1 MVIVWVTAKRAE
13 GLPGPDNAGPRA
25 CRACSAS
32 LRPATTTFSN
42 SERWPGEVH
51 AFMGENGAGKSTLMK
66 IFAGAYQP
74 DSGEIILDG
83 NVVHFRS
90 PHEARLA
97 GIGIIYQE
105 LTVAPNLTVSGNVFL
120 GSELKRFGFMT
131 DTAEMDRKTQ
141 EVLNRLGARFNAT
154 QRAAHLAVA
163 EQQQVEIAR
172 ALFYKSRILVMDEPT
187 AALSDRE
194 TDRLFEV
201 VRQLRSEGLAIIYIS
216 HRMAEVYEL
225 ADRLSVLRDG
235 EYVGE
240 LKRPE
245 FSADKVIEMM
255 VGRKLEDFYEHTKH
269 SAGEV
274 VLEVKNMSDGDRVK
288 NASFQ
293 LRQGEVL
300 GLAGLVG
307 AGRTELARLI
317 FGADKRKS
325 GEVYLN
331 GKKLQINKPQDAIRA
346 GMGYV
351 PEDRKLQG
359 VFLQMS
365 CGENITMNILSRCAT
380 GGVLNE
386 RKLTDRAK
394 IEVKAMRVRTHS
406 LKARSR
412 CLAGR
417 RAGWC
422 ADRRD
427 RGLRWVT
434 SVYRDARY
442 LHGHPRSRL
451 SGGGRDHGNQQQNRL
466 CLDRQ
471 RVRGPCA
478 LAGHHRPVND
488 CGECV
493 YSAQN
498 GFRGAH
504 LCRRRQSHRCPPNRY
519 SRSVR
524 VDFCLWCERTVLW
537 LGRCHERQP
546 LV

>member
-1 MVIVWVTAKRAE
+1 MSTSTKA
-13 GLPGPDNAGPRA
+13 GLSSSDRPILEVRQINKSFPGVRVLKSVNL
-25 CRACSAS
+25 SI
-32 LRPATTTFSN
+32 
-42 SERWPGEVH
+42 WPGEVH

-66 IFAGAYQP
+66 ILAGAYQP

-83 NVVHFRS
+83 KPVQFRT

-120 GSELKRFGFMT
+120 GSELKRFGFMK

-141 EVLNRLGARFNAT
+141 EVLDRLGARFKAT

-172 ALFYKSRILVMDEPT
+172 ALFYKSRVLVMDEPT

-201 VRQLRSEGLAIIYIS
+201 VRQLRSEGMAIIYIS

-240 LKRPE
+240 LMRSE

-255 VGRKLEDFYEHTKH
+255 VGRRLEDFYEHAKH
-269 SAGEV
+269 LAGRV
-274 VLEVKNMSDGDRVK
+274 VLEVKNMSDGNRVK
-288 NASFQ
+288 NVNFQ

-325 GEVYLN
+325 GEVHLD
-331 GKKLQINKPQDAIRA
+331 GKKLRINKPQDAIRA
-346 GMGYV
+346 GIGYV

-365 CGENITMNILSRCAT
+365 SGENITMNILERCST
-380 GGVLNE
+380 GGVLNFK
-386 RKLTDRAK
+386 KLTDRANA
-394 IEVKAMRVRTHS
+394 EVRAMRVRTAS
-406 LKARSR
+406 LKQ
-412 CLAGR
+412 
-417 RAGWC
+417 RAG
-422 ADRRD
+422 
-427 RGLRWVT
+427 G
-434 SVYRDARY
+434 
-442 LHGHPRSRL
+442 L
-451 SGGGRDHGNQQQNRL
+451 SGGNQQKLLLARWLEINPRVLILDEPTRGVDVGAKAEIYALIQQLLEKGMAVLFISSELPEIVGVCDRVLVMREGEITGEVGGETGIEITQQNIMKFATDVTR
-466 CLDRQ
+466 
-471 RVRGPCA
+471 
-478 LAGHHRPVND
+478 
-488 CGECV
+488 
-493 YSAQN
+493 SASTN
-498 GFRGAH
+498 G
-504 LCRRRQSHRCPPNRY
+504 N
-519 SRSVR
+519 
-524 VDFCLWCERTVLW
+524 
-537 LGRCHERQP
+537 
-546 LV
+546 

>member
-1 MVIVWVTAKRAE
+1 MSTSTK
-13 GLPGPDNAGPRA
+13 AGP
-25 CRACSAS
+25 SS
-32 LRPATTTFSN
+32 DRPILEVRQICKSFPGVRVLKSVN
-42 SERWPGEVH
+42 LKVWSGEVH

-66 IFAGAYQP
+66 ILAGAYQP

-83 NVVHFRS
+83 QSVQFRT

-120 GSELKRFGFMT
+120 GSELRRFGFIK
-131 DTAEMDRKTQ
+131 DTAQMDRKTQ
-141 EVLNRLGARFNAT
+141 EVLDRLGARFKAT

-172 ALFYKSRILVMDEPT
+172 ALFYKSRVLVMDEPT

-201 VRQLRSEGLAIIYIS
+201 VRQLRSEGMAIIYIS

-240 LKRPE
+240 LQRPE
-245 FSADKVIEMM
+245 FSAGKVIEMM
-255 VGRKLEDFYEHTKH
+255 VGRRLEDFYEHTKH
-269 SAGEV
+269 SAGRV

-288 NASFQ
+288 NANFQ

-325 GEVYLN
+325 GEVYLD
-331 GKKLQINKPQDAIRA
+331 GKKLDIDQPKDAIRA
-346 GMGYV
+346 GIGYV

-365 CGENITMNILSRCAT
+365 SGENITMNILGRCAT
-380 GGVLNE
+380 GGVLNFK
-386 RKLTDRAK
+386 KLTDRANA
-394 IEVKAMRVRTHS
+394 EVKAMRVRTAS
-406 LKARSR
+406 LKQ
-412 CLAGR
+412 
-417 RAGWC
+417 RAG
-422 ADRRD
+422 
-427 RGLRWVT
+427 G
-434 SVYRDARY
+434 
-442 LHGHPRSRL
+442 L
-451 SGGGRDHGNQQQNRL
+451 SGGNQQKLLLARWLEINPRVLILDEPTRGVDVGAKAEIYVLIQQLLEKGMAVLFISSELPEIVGVCDRVLVMREGDITGEVGGETGIEITQQNIMKFATDVTR
-466 CLDRQ
+466 
-471 RVRGPCA
+471 
-478 LAGHHRPVND
+478 
-488 CGECV
+488 
-493 YSAQN
+493 SASN
-498 GFRGAH
+498 G
-504 LCRRRQSHRCPPNRY
+504 N
-519 SRSVR
+519 
-524 VDFCLWCERTVLW
+524 
-537 LGRCHERQP
+537 
-546 LV
+546 